1 MVDFFT
7 STKLPI
13 LALSPILVSG
23 RMRANGPIT
32 QLIEP
37 VTIGKNATIGAG
49 STITK
54 DVPDGQLSLSRA
66 KQAVL
71 KNWHKPYINPCTH
84 HGIAHIT

>member
-13 LALSPILVSG
+13 LALSPIL
-23 RMRANGPIT
+23 A
-32 QLIEP
+32 P

-71 KNWHKPYINPCTH
+71 KNWHKPVKVP
-84 HGIAHIT
+84 ITSMATGRVDKPA